1 MIRLFIQRRLFAFVF
16 FIMSLLSSSIL
27 LLFVL
32 LHSTLCGQ
40 TVLNISMLNSGET
53 VSLPLL
59 SYLNASK
66 QATIDRVHSSKNI

>member
-1 MIRLFIQRRLFAFVF
+1 
-16 FIMSLLSSSIL
+16 
-27 LLFVL
+27 
-32 LHSTLCGQ
+32 
-40 TVLNISMLNSGET
+40 VLNISMLNSGET